1 MMEAKVG
8 SPGRGLEYQAS
19 RLMMGGWLKGLPQEY
34 SIKIPEAVCSVLE
47 NLGGGGGGAG
57 GQEAEEAPG
66 RKRSFPEKAKS
77 IVTSLGMPG

>member
-47 NLGGGGGGAG
+47 NLGGGGG
-57 GQEAEEAPG
+57 QVG
-66 RKRSFPEKAKS
+66 RRPRRHRAAKGPFQKKQKA
-77 IVTSLGMPG
+77 L